1 VTWALNPETLTVFF
15 GLASALTWGAGDFCG
30 GLATRKSNVLS
41 VVLVSQIVGGTFLA
55 ILALIFQEALPS
67 LDSML
72 FGSLAGLAGAVGLI
86 GLYSGLAQG
95 RMGIVA
101 PLTAVLAATLPILF
115 GLLTEGFPPILN
127 VAGFGLALVAVW
139 FLAGV
144 GRSTAVSRTELGY
157 ALLAGTGF
165 ALFFIFIDQATDE
178 LVFWPLVAARIASVV
193 CLGLLVLMRRSW
205 QRPPRDQLPIIFLTG
220 IFDALGNAFFAA
232 AARVGRL
239 DIAAVLASLYPVS
252 TVLLAQLVL
261 HERLNRSQWIG
272 VGLALLALVL
282 ITA

>member
-1 VTWALNPETLTVFF
+1 
-15 GLASALTWGAGDFCG
+15 
-30 GLATRKSNVLS
+30 
-41 VVLVSQIVGGTFLA
+41 
-55 ILALIFQEALPS
+55 
-67 LDSML
+67 
-72 FGSLAGLAGAVGLI
+72 VGLI

-95 RMGIVA
+95 RIGIVA

-115 GLLTEGFPPILN
+115 SLLTEGFPPILN

-139 FLAGV
+139 FLTGV

-193 CLGLLVLMRRSW
+193 CLGLLVLVRRSW
-205 QRPPRDQLPIIFLTG
+205 QRPPRNQLPIIFLTG

-239 DIAAVLASLYPVS
+239 DIAAVLASLYPVT

-261 HERLNRSQWIG
+261 HERLNRSQWVG

-282 ITA
+282 ITV

>member
-1 VTWALNPETLTVFF
+1 VTWAVNPETLTVFF

-41 VVLVSQIVGGTFLA
+41 VVLVSQIIGGTFLA
-55 ILALIFQEALPS
+55 ILALLFQEAVPAIDS
-67 LDSML
+67 LL
-72 FGSLAGLAGAVGLI
+72 FGALAGLAGAVGLI

-139 FLAGV
+139 FLAGA
-144 GRSTAVSRTELGY
+144 GRSTSVSRTELGY

-178 LVFWPLVAARIASVV
+178 VVFWPLVAARTASVV
-193 CLGLLVLMRRSW
+193 GLGLLVLVRRSW
-205 QRPPRDQLPIIFLTG
+205 QQPPRNQLPIIFIAG

-282 ITA
+282 ITF